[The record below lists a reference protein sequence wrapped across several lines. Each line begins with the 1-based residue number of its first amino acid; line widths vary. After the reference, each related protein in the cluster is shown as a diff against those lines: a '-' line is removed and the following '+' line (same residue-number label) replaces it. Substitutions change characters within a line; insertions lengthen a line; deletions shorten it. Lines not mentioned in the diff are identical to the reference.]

1 MADIKIIK
9 NWNAAR
15 RIIDN
20 MNDIFKNNTVFEGN
34 NTVIKDKDRIFVLF
48 KNNNDIIKNK
58 LANTNDLIKS
68 LSFYFLISNSEDYI
82 RFLLNFSFGVCEYN
96 ATQKQMLSY
105 NSRIIGY
112 EGIINYYDII
122 LDPVN
127 NELLPDLIMKF
138 ALSHN
143 KYINSTDFDN
153 KYIKTISNII
163 NLDPN
168 EEATVNIYSIEKNIK
183 NFLSQNKNKEEEI
196 DNVKKKIIFNGYDD
210 IFLNKLNVKI

>member
-1 MADIKIIK
+1 
-9 NWNAAR
+9 
-15 RIIDN
+15 
-20 MNDIFKNNTVFEGN
+20 
-34 NTVIKDKDRIFVLF
+34 
-48 KNNNDIIKNK
+48 
-58 LANTNDLIKS
+58 
-68 LSFYFLISNSEDYI
+68 
-82 RFLLNFSFGVCEYN
+82 
-96 ATQKQMLSY
+96 
-105 NSRIIGY
+105 
-112 EGIINYYDII
+112 
-122 LDPVN
+122 
-127 NELLPDLIMKF
+127 MKF

>member
-1 MADIKIIK
+1 MVDIKIIK

-58 LANTNDLIKS
+58 LVNTNDLIKS

>member
-96 ATQKQMLSY
+96 ATQKQMSSY

-196 DNVKKKIIFNGYDD
+196 DIVKKKIIFNGYDD
-210 IFLNKLNVKI
+210 IFLSKLNVKI

>member
-58 LANTNDLIKS
+58 LVNTNDLIKS

>member
-1 MADIKIIK
+1 MVDIKIIK

-96 ATQKQMLSY
+96 ATQKQMSSY

-196 DNVKKKIIFNGYDD
+196 DIVKKKIIFNGYDD

>member
-1 MADIKIIK
+1 MVDIKIIK

-68 LSFYFLISNSEDYI
+68 LSFYFLISNSEDDI

-96 ATQKQMLSY
+96 ATQKQMSSY

-196 DNVKKKIIFNGYDD
+196 DIVKKKIIFNGYDD
-210 IFLNKLNVKI
+210 IFLSKLNVKI

>member
-1 MADIKIIK
+1 MVDIKIIK
-9 NWNAAR
+9 DWNAAR

-68 LSFYFLISNSEDYI
+68 LSFYFLISNSEDDI

-96 ATQKQMLSY
+96 ATQKQMSSY

-196 DNVKKKIIFNGYDD
+196 DIVKKKIIFNGYDD
-210 IFLNKLNVKI
+210 IFLSKLNVKI

>member
-1 MADIKIIK
+1 MVDIKIIK

-96 ATQKQMLSY
+96 ATQKQMSSY

-196 DNVKKKIIFNGYDD
+196 DIVKKKIIFNGYDD
-210 IFLNKLNVKI
+210 IFLSKLNVKI